1 MDRYDVLIAGAGPTG
16 MVLALALAK
25 QGIRVCIVDK
35 ADGPGTT
42 SRAMAVQARTLEL
55 YRPLGLADEV
65 AASGR
70 PNPCINLW
78 VRGKRRA
85 QLSLRDA
92 GARLTPYP
100 YVLIYP
106 QDAHEQLLVRHLE
119 AAGVSVWRRTK
130 LAEFEEKDD
139 HVLAHLRRASGED
152 LQVEARYLAG
162 CDGARSLVRRKLG
175 TGFGGGTYDHIFY
188 VADVQ
193 SRGQAANGE
202 IHLSLETSDFVIFLG
217 YDDHGRGRL
226 VGTIRDRSGDER
238 RTVTDAAGALGFND
252 VSHRAMASLGLE
264 VEQVHWFSTYRV
276 HHRVTDHYRKG
287 RAFLLGD
294 AAHVHSPAG
303 GQGMNTGIGDA
314 INLAWKLAAVARGDA
329 PDSLLDTYERERI
342 AFARKL
348 VDTTDRL
355 FSFVTAESGFA
366 DFVRTRIAPMF
377 ASAAYGIGPVRET
390 IFRILS
396 QTTISYHDSPLSRGV
411 AGRVHGGDRLPW
423 VVRGGVD
430 KEQDNYAPSARIDWQ
445 VHVYGQAYPD
455 LRAWCDRHGMILREF
470 EWGVEHD
477 EAGFAR
483 NAGYLL
489 RPDGYVALCAAGASA
504 QALEDYFCEL
514 DYQRFRV
521 CQTRPAV
528 L

>member
-1 MDRYDVLIAGAGPTG
+1 LIAGAGPTG

-25 QGIRVCIVDK
+25 QGMRVCIVDK
-35 ADGPGTT
+35 ADAPGTT

-65 AASGR
+65 AGAGR
-70 PNPCINLW
+70 PNLCINLW

-92 GARLTPYP
+92 GARMTPYP

-106 QDAHEQLLVRHLE
+106 QDAHERLLERHLE
-119 AAGVSVWRRTK
+119 AAGVTVWRRTE
-130 LAEFEEKDD
+130 LAGFEEREDC
-139 HVLAHLRRASGED
+139 VLARLHRAEGED

-162 CDGARSLVRRKLG
+162 CDGARSFVRRELG
-175 TGFGGGTYDHIFY
+175 TGFAGGTYDHLFY

-193 SRGQAANGE
+193 ARGKAANGE
-202 IHLSLETSDFVIFLG
+202 IHLSLETSDFVILLG
-217 YDDHGRGRL
+217 YDDNGRARL
-226 VGTIRDRSGDER
+226 VGTIRDER
-238 RTVTDAAGALGFND
+238 GEAGALSFND

-314 INLAWKLAAVARGDA
+314 VNLAWKLAAVVRGEA

-348 VDTTDRL
+348 VDTTD
-355 FSFVTAESGFA
+355 
-366 DFVRTRIAPMF
+366 
-377 ASAAYGIGPVRET
+377 
-390 IFRILS
+390 
-396 QTTISYHDSPLSRGV
+396 
-411 AGRVHGGDRLPW
+411 
-423 VVRGGVD
+423 
-430 KEQDNYAPSARIDWQ
+430 
-445 VHVYGQAYPD
+445 
-455 LRAWCDRHGMILREF
+455 
-470 EWGVEHD
+470 
-477 EAGFAR
+477 
-483 NAGYLL
+483 
-489 RPDGYVALCAAGASA
+489 
-504 QALEDYFCEL
+504 
-514 DYQRFRV
+514 
-521 CQTRPAV
+521 
-528 L
+528 

>member
-25 QGIRVCIVDK
+25 QGTRACIVDK

-55 YRPLGLADEV
+55 YRPLGLTDEV
-65 AASGR
+65 AGAGR

-85 QLSLRDA
+85 KLSLRDA

-106 QDAHEQLLVRHLE
+106 QDAHEQLLERHLE
-119 AAGVSVWRRTK
+119 AAGVRILRRTE
-130 LAEFEEKDD
+130 LTGFDETADGI
-139 HVLAHLRRASGED
+139 AAQLRRADGD
-152 LQVEARYLAG
+152 NQLVEARYLCG
-162 CDGARSLVRRKLG
+162 CDGARSFVRRQLG
-175 TGFGGGTYDHIFY
+175 TGFAGGTYDHIFY

-217 YDDHGRGRL
+217 YDDAGRGRL
-226 VGTIRDRSGDER
+226 VGTIRDERDEASILSF
-238 RTVTDAAGALGFND
+238 DD

-314 INLAWKLAAVARGDA
+314 INLAWKLAAVVRGEAR
-329 PDSLLDTYERERI
+329 DSLLDTYEKERI

-355 FSFVTAESGFA
+355 FSFVTAESSVA
-366 DFVRTRIAPMF
+366 DFVRTRIAPTF
-377 ASAAYGIGPVRET
+377 ASAAYGIGPVRES

-396 QTTISYHDSPLSRGV
+396 QTTINYHDSPLSSGV

-423 VVRGGVD
+423 VAAGDDG
-430 KEQDNYAPSARIDWQ
+430 QDNYAPPARIDWQ

-470 EWGVEHD
+470 DWRQEHE

-489 RPDGYVALCAAGASA
+489 RPDGYVALCDPGASA
-504 QALEDYFCEL
+504 QALEDYFCDL
-514 DYQRFRV
+514 DYGRYRV
-521 CQTRPAV
+521 CMPRPAV

>member
-25 QGIRVCIVDK
+25 QGIRVCIVDQ
-35 ADGPGTT
+35 AEGPGTT

-65 AASGR
+65 AAAGR

-119 AAGVSVWRRTK
+119 AAGVAILRRTE
-130 LAEFEEKDD
+130 LAGFEEQQD
-139 HVLAHLRRASGED
+139 HILASLRQAGGAD

-162 CDGARSLVRRKLG
+162 CDGARSFVRRQLG

-217 YDDHGRGRL
+217 YDDRGRGRL
-226 VGTIRDRSGDER
+226 VGTIRDTSGDER
-238 RTVTDAAGALGFND
+238 GNATDAAGALSFKD

-264 VEQVHWFSTYRV
+264 VDEVYWFSTYRV
-276 HHRVTDHYRKG
+276 HHRVSDHYRKG

-314 INLAWKLAAVARGDA
+314 LNLAWKLAAVVRGDA
-329 PDSLLDTYERERI
+329 PDSLLDTYEKERI

-366 DFVRTRIAPMF
+366 DFVRTRIAPTF
-377 ASAAYGIGPVRET
+377 ASAAYGVKPVREM

-396 QTTISYHDSPLSRGV
+396 QTTISYHDSPLSSGV

-423 VVRGGVD
+423 VVRGEV
-430 KEQDNYAPSARIDWQ
+430 DNYAPPARIDWQ
-445 VHVYGQAYPD
+445 VHVYGQVYPD

-470 EWGVEHD
+470 EWGAEH
-477 EAGFAR
+477 EQAGFCR

-489 RPDGYVALCAAGASA
+489 RPDGYVALCDPGASA
-504 QALEDYFCEL
+504 QALEDYFCDL
-514 DYQRFRV
+514 DYGRFRV
-521 CQTRPAV
+521 CMPRPAV

>member
-55 YRPLGLADEV
+55 YRPLGLAEEV

-70 PNPCINLW
+70 PNLCINLW
-78 VRGKRRA
+78 VRGKQRA

-119 AAGVSVWRRTK
+119 AAGVSILRRTE
-130 LAEFEEKDD
+130 LVDFEEQDEG
-139 HVLAHLRRASGED
+139 VVARLRRAGGED

-162 CDGARSLVRRKLG
+162 CDGARSLVRHKLG

-193 SRGQAANGE
+193 SRGRAANGE

-217 YDDHGRGRL
+217 YDDAGRGRL
-226 VGTIRDRSGDER
+226 VGTIKDER
-238 RTVTDAAGALGFND
+238 GDALDAAGALSFND

-264 VEQVHWFSTYRV
+264 VDEVHWFSTYRV
-276 HHRVTDHYRKG
+276 HHRVTDHYRSARG

-314 INLAWKLAAVARGDA
+314 INLAWKLAAVVRGDA
-329 PDSLLDTYERERI
+329 PDKLLDTYEKERI

-377 ASAAYGIGPVRET
+377 ASAAYGIGPVREM

-396 QTTISYHDSPLSRGV
+396 QTTISYHDSPLSSGV

-423 VVRGGVD
+423 VVRDEV
-430 KEQDNYAPSARIDWQ
+430 DNYAPPGRIDWQ
-445 VHVYGQAYPD
+445 VHVYGQAFPD

-470 EWGVEHD
+470 EWSAAHD
-477 EAGFAR
+477 EAGLAR

-489 RPDGYVALCAAGASA
+489 RPDGYVALCDPGASA
-504 QALEDYFCEL
+504 QALEDYFCDL
-514 DYQRFRV
+514 DYARFKM
-521 CQTRPAV
+521 CQPKPAV

>member
-16 MVLALALAK
+16 MVLALSLAK

-35 ADGPGTT
+35 ADAPGTT

-55 YRPLGLADEV
+55 YRTLGLADEV
-65 AASGR
+65 ASAGR

-78 VRGKRRA
+78 MRGKRRA
-85 QLSLRDA
+85 RLALRDA
-92 GARLTPYP
+92 GATLTPYP

-119 AAGVSVWRRTK
+119 AASVTIWRRTE
-130 LAEFEEKDD
+130 LAGFEERDD
-139 HVLAHLRRASGED
+139 CVLASLRGADGEEQQ
-152 LQVEARYLAG
+152 LEARYLAG
-162 CDGARSLVRRKLG
+162 CDGARSFVRRQLG
-175 TGFGGGTYDHIFY
+175 TGFAGGTYDHLFY

-193 SRGQAANGE
+193 ARGAAANGE
-202 IHLSLETSDFVIFLG
+202 IHLSLETSDFVILLG
-217 YDDHGRGRL
+217 YDDAGRARL
-226 VGTIRDRSGDER
+226 VGTIRDER
-238 RTVTDAAGALGFND
+238 PGGYESAGALSFND

-314 INLAWKLAAVARGDA
+314 INLAWKLAAVVRGEA

-355 FSFVTAESGFA
+355 FSFVTLDSGFA
-366 DFVRTRIAPMF
+366 DFVRTRIAPTF
-377 ASAAYGIGPVRET
+377 ASAAYGLGPVREM

-396 QTTISYHDSPLSRGV
+396 QTTINYHDSPLSSGV

-423 VVRGGVD
+423 VLREEVD
-430 KEQDNYAPSARIDWQ
+430 KVEDNYAPPARIDWQ
-445 VHVYGQAYPD
+445 VHVYGQVYPD

-470 EWGVEHD
+470 DWSPAHE
-477 EAGFAR
+477 EAGFCR

-489 RPDGYVALCAAGASA
+489 RPDGYVGLCDPGASA
-504 QALEDYFCEL
+504 QALEDYFSDL
-514 DYQRFRV
+514 DYRRFRV
-521 CQTRPAV
+521 CEAKHAV

>member
-1 MDRYDVLIAGAGPTG
+1 MDRYDVLVAGAGPTG

-25 QGIRVCIVDK
+25 QGIRVCIVDQ
-35 ADGPGTT
+35 ADAPGTT

-70 PNPCINLW
+70 PNACINLW

-85 QLSLRDA
+85 RLSLRDA
-92 GARLTPYP
+92 GAHLTPYP

-119 AAGVSVWRRTK
+119 AAGVAILRRTE
-130 LAEFEEKDD
+130 LAGFDEKED
-139 HVLAHLRRASGED
+139 HVLASLRQAGGAD

-162 CDGARSLVRRKLG
+162 CDGAHSFVRRQLG

-193 SRGQAANGE
+193 ARGQAANGE

-217 YDDHGRGRL
+217 YDDKGRGRL
-226 VGTIRDRSGDER
+226 VGTIRAGRGNPADGSG
-238 RTVTDAAGALGFND
+238 APGFED

-264 VEQVHWFSTYRV
+264 VEQVYWFSTYRV
-276 HHRVTDHYRKG
+276 HHRVSDHYRSALG

-314 INLAWKLAAVARGDA
+314 INLAWKLAAAVRGEAR
-329 PDSLLDTYERERI
+329 DSLLDTYEKERI

-355 FSFVTAESGFA
+355 FSFVTAESGLA
-366 DFVRTRIAPMF
+366 DFVRTRIAPSV
-377 ASAAYGIGPVRET
+377 ASAAYGVRQVREL

-396 QTTISYHDSPLSRGV
+396 QTTISYHDSPLSSGV

-423 VVRGGVD
+423 VVRGEV
-430 KEQDNYAPSARIDWQ
+430 DNYAPPARIDWQ
-445 VHVYGQAYPD
+445 VHVYGQVYPD

-470 EWGVEHD
+470 EWGQEH
-477 EAGFAR
+477 EQAGFAR

-489 RPDGYVALCAAGASA
+489 RPDGYVALCDPGASA
-504 QALEDYFCEL
+504 QALEDYFCDL

-521 CQTRPAV
+521 CMPRPAV

>member
-16 MVLALALAK
+16 MVLALSLAK
-25 QGIRVCIVDK
+25 QGARVCIVDR
-35 ADGPGTT
+35 ADEPGTT

-65 AASGR
+65 AAAGR
-70 PNPCINLW
+70 PNACINLW

-85 QLSLRDA
+85 RLSLRDA

-106 QDAHEQLLVRHLE
+106 QDAHERLLVRHLE
-119 AAGVSVWRRTK
+119 AAGVSVWRRTE
-130 LAEFEEKDD
+130 LAGFEEKDD
-139 HVLAHLRRASGED
+139 HVLAHLRRADGAALD
-152 LQVEARYLAG
+152 IEARYLAG
-162 CDGARSLVRRKLG
+162 CDGAHSLVRRELG

-193 SRGQAANGE
+193 SRGPAANGE
-202 IHLSLETSDFVIFLG
+202 IHLSLETADFVIFLG

-226 VGTIRDRSGDER
+226 VGTIRDDRGNAAAG
-238 RTVTDAAGALGFND
+238 TDAAGAIGFQD

-276 HHRVTDHYRKG
+276 HHRVTEHYRKG

-314 INLAWKLAAVARGDA
+314 INLGWKLAAVVRGDA
-329 PDSLLDTYERERI
+329 RDNLLDTYEKERI

-355 FSFVTAESGFA
+355 FSFVTAENGVA
-366 DFVRTRIAPMF
+366 DFLRTRIAPVF

-396 QTTISYHDSPLSRGV
+396 QTTISYHDSPLSSGV

-423 VVRGGVD
+423 VVHGEV
-430 KEQDNYAPSARIDWQ
+430 DNYAPPARIDWQ

-470 EWGVEHD
+470 DWGPGHEQ
-477 EAGFAR
+477 AGLCR
-483 NAGYLL
+483 NAGYLV
-489 RPDGYVALCAAGASA
+489 RPDGYVALCDPGASA
-504 QALEDYFCEL
+504 QALEDYFCDL

-521 CQTRPAV
+521 CMPRPAV

>member
-16 MVLALALAK
+16 MVLALALAR

-65 AASGR
+65 ASAGR

-106 QDAHEQLLVRHLE
+106 QDAHERLLERHLE
-119 AAGVSVWRRTK
+119 AAGVGIWRRTE
-130 LAEFEEKDD
+130 LAGFEEKDGQ
-139 HVLAHLRRASGED
+139 VLARLRRASGQD
-152 LQVEARYLAG
+152 VQVEARYLAG
-162 CDGARSLVRRKLG
+162 CDGARSLVRRRLG
-175 TGFGGGTYDHIFY
+175 TGFGGGTYDHLFY

-226 VGTIRDRSGDER
+226 VGTVRDER
-238 RTVTDAAGALGFND
+238 GDQADAAGALGFND
-252 VSHRAMASLGLE
+252 VSRRAMASLGLE

-276 HHRVTDHYRKG
+276 HHRVTDHYRGGPEG

-314 INLAWKLAAVARGDA
+314 INLAWKLAAVVRGDA
-329 PDSLLDTYERERI
+329 PDSLLDTYEQERI

-355 FSFVTAESGFA
+355 FGFVTLDSGFA
-366 DFVRTRIAPMF
+366 DFVRTRIAPTF
-377 ASAAYGIGPVRET
+377 ASAAYGVRPLREML
-390 IFRILS
+390 FRIVS
-396 QTTISYHDSPLSRGV
+396 QTTINYHDSPLSSGV
-411 AGRVHGGDRLPW
+411 AGRVRGGDRLPW
-423 VVRGGVD
+423 VRRGEV
-430 KEQDNYAPSARIDWQ
+430 DNYAAPERIDWQ

-455 LRAWCDRHGMILREF
+455 LRAWCGRHGMVLREF
-470 EWGVEHD
+470 EWGIEHD

-489 RPDGYVALCAAGASA
+489 RPDGHVALCDPGASA
-504 QALEDYFCEL
+504 QELEDYFCGL
-514 DYQRFRV
+514 DYRRFRA
-521 CQTRPAV
+521 TEPRPTV
-528 L
+528 R

>member
-16 MVLALALAK
+16 MVLALSLAK
-25 QGIRVCIVDK
+25 QDIRVCIVDK
-35 ADGPGTT
+35 AEGPGTT

-65 AASGR
+65 AAAGR
-70 PNPCINLW
+70 PNGRINLW

-92 GARLTPYP
+92 GAVLTPYP

-106 QDAHEQLLVRHLE
+106 QDAHEQLLEHHLE
-119 AAGVSVWRRTK
+119 AAGVRILRRTE
-130 LAEFEEKDD
+130 LAGFEDRGES
-139 HVLAHLRRASGED
+139 VVARLRRPQGED

-162 CDGARSLVRRKLG
+162 CDGARSLVRRQLG

-202 IHLSLETSDFVIFLG
+202 IHLSLETADFVIFLG
-217 YDDHGRGRL
+217 YDDAGRGRL
-226 VGTIRDRSGDER
+226 VGTIRDERDEAS
-238 RTVTDAAGALGFND
+238 VLSFDD

-287 RAFLLGD
+287 RVFLLGD

-314 INLAWKLAAVARGDA
+314 VNLAWKLAAVVRGEA

-348 VDTTDRL
+348 VETTDRL
-355 FSFVTAESGFA
+355 FSFVTLDSSFA
-366 DFVRTRIAPMF
+366 DFVRTRIAPTF
-377 ASAAYGIGPVRET
+377 ASAAYAIGPVRET

-396 QTTISYHDSPLSRGV
+396 QTTISYHDSPLSSGV

-423 VVRGGVD
+423 VQVRDGDSV
-430 KEQDNYAPSARIDWQ
+430 QDNLAPPPRIDWQ

-455 LRAWCDRHGMILREF
+455 LRAWCERHGMVLREF
-470 EWGVEHD
+470 DWRQEHD
-477 EAGFAR
+477 EAGLCR

-489 RPDGYVALCAAGASA
+489 RPDGYVALCDPGASA
-504 QALEDYFCEL
+504 QALEDYFCDL
-514 DYQRFRV
+514 DYRRFRV
-521 CQTRPAV
+521 CMPRPAAV
-528 L
+528 

>member
-25 QGIRVCIVDK
+25 QGIRVCIVDRT
-35 ADGPGTT
+35 DGPGMT

-65 AASGR
+65 AAAGR
-70 PNPCINLW
+70 PNHRINLW

-106 QDAHEQLLVRHLE
+106 QDAHEQLLVRHLD
-119 AAGVSVWRRTK
+119 AAGVTIRRRTE
-130 LAEFEEKDD
+130 LAAFEEKDEE
-139 HVLAHLRRASGED
+139 VLASLRCADGPD
-152 LQVEARYLAG
+152 LQVAARYLAG
-162 CDGARSLVRRKLG
+162 CDGARSFVRRRLG
-175 TGFGGGTYDHIFY
+175 TGFVGGTYDHIFY

-226 VGTIRDRSGDER
+226 VGTIRDEHGDM
-238 RTVTDAAGALGFND
+238 TDAAGALSFND

-314 INLAWKLAAVARGDA
+314 INLAWKLAAVVRGDA
-329 PDSLLDTYERERI
+329 SDSLLDTYERERI

-355 FSFVTAESGFA
+355 FSFVTLDSGFA

-377 ASAAYGIGPVRET
+377 ASAAYGIASVREM

-396 QTTISYHDSPLSRGV
+396 QTTISYHDSPLSSGV
-411 AGRVHGGDRLPW
+411 AGRIHGGDRLPW
-423 VVRGGVD
+423 VAPAGAG
-430 KEQDNYAPSARIDWQ
+430 QDNFAPPARIDWQ
-445 VHVYGQAYPD
+445 VQVYGQAYPD
-455 LRAWCDRHGMILREF
+455 LRAWCKRHGMLLREF
-470 EWGVEHD
+470 DWTPAHD
-477 EAGFAR
+477 EAGFCR

-489 RPDGYVALCAAGASA
+489 RPDGYVALCDPGASA
-504 QALEDYFCEL
+504 QALEDYFFEI
-514 DYQRFRV
+514 DYRRFRL
-521 CQTRPAV
+521 CQPGPTTP
-528 L
+528 

>member
-1 MDRYDVLIAGAGPTG
+1 MERFDVLIAGAGPTG

-35 ADGPGTT
+35 TEGPGTT

-65 AASGR
+65 AAAGR
-70 PNPCINLW
+70 QNPAINLW
-78 VRGKRRA
+78 VKGKRRA
-85 QLSLRDA
+85 HLDLQSA
-92 GARLTPYP
+92 GIKLTPYP
-100 YVLIYP
+100 FVLIYP
-106 QDAHEQLLVRHLE
+106 QDAHEQLLMRHLE
-119 AAGVSVWRRTK
+119 AAGVPVWRRTE
-130 LAEFEEKDD
+130 LVDFEERDD
-139 HVLAHLRRASGED
+139 HVVARLRRADGGD

-162 CDGARSLVRRKLG
+162 CDGARSTVRRQLG
-175 TGFGGGTYDHIFY
+175 TGFPGGTYDHIFY

-193 SRGQAANGE
+193 SRGPAADGE
-202 IHLSLETSDFVIFLG
+202 IHLSLETSDFVILLG
-217 YDDHGRGRL
+217 YDDAGRGRL
-226 VGTIRDRSGDER
+226 IGTIHGAHSA
-238 RTVTDAAGALGFND
+238 DADPDALSFKDIG
-252 VSHRAMASLGLE
+252 HRAMASLGLE

-276 HHRVTDHYRKG
+276 HHRVTEHYRRG

-314 INLAWKLAAVARGDA
+314 INLAWKLAAVVRGEA
-329 PDSLLDTYERERI
+329 PDSLLDTYEPERI

-355 FSFVTAESGFA
+355 FNFVTAEGNFA
-366 DFVRTRIAPMF
+366 NFVRMHIAPMF
-377 ASAAYGIGPVRET
+377 ASAAYGIAPAREML
-390 IFRILS
+390 FRILS
-396 QTTISYHDSPLSRGV
+396 QTTINYHDSRLSSGL

-423 VVRGGVD
+423 VLREGI
-430 KEQDNYAPSARIDWQ
+430 DNHAAPARIDWQ

-455 LRAWCDRHGMILREF
+455 LRAWCERHGMILREF
-470 EWGVEHD
+470 DWGIEYE

-483 NAGYLL
+483 NAGYLV
-489 RPDGYVALCAAGASA
+489 RPDGYVALCDPGASA
-504 QALEDYFCEL
+504 QALEDYFSEL

-521 CQTRPAV
+521 CQTGQEVP
-528 L
+528 

>member
-1 MDRYDVLIAGAGPTG
+1 MDRYDVLVAGAGPTG

-65 AASGR
+65 AAAGR

-106 QDAHEQLLVRHLE
+106 QDAHEQLLERHLE
-119 AAGVSVWRRTK
+119 AAGVTIARRTE
-130 LAEFEEKDD
+130 LVGFEEQDD
-139 HVLAHLRRASGED
+139 GVLARLRRAGGDEQ
-152 LQVEARYLAG
+152 QVEARYLAG
-162 CDGARSLVRRKLG
+162 CDGAHSLVRHQLG
-175 TGFGGGTYDHIFY
+175 MGFGGGTYDHIFY

-226 VGTIRDRSGDER
+226 VGTIRDER
-238 RTVTDAAGALGFND
+238 GELGEAAGALGFKD

-264 VEQVHWFSTYRV
+264 VDEVHWFSTYRV
-276 HHRVTDHYRKG
+276 HHRVSDHYRKG

-314 INLAWKLAAVARGDA
+314 INLAWKLAAVLRGDA
-329 PDSLLDTYERERI
+329 WDSLLDTYEKERI

-348 VDTTDRL
+348 VETTDRL

-366 DFVRTRIAPMF
+366 DFVRTRIAPSF
-377 ASAAYGIGPVRET
+377 ASAAYGIGPVRESL
-390 IFRILS
+390 FRILS
-396 QTTISYHDSPLSRGV
+396 QTTINYHDSPLSSGV

-423 VVRGGVD
+423 VLREEV
-430 KEQDNYAPSARIDWQ
+430 DNYAPPARIDWQ

-470 EWGVEHD
+470 AWGQEHD

-489 RPDGYVALCAAGASA
+489 RPDGYVALCDPGASA
-504 QALEDYFCEL
+504 QALEDYFCDL
-514 DYQRFRV
+514 DYHRFRV
-521 CQTRPAV
+521 CQPGAAV
-528 L
+528 S